1 MAVRIEQD
9 TQIQPTHLMD
19 VENIDTEAKL
29 SDVDLRYIIR
39 RKIEDRLDRK
49 RLIEEFG
56 PVDDLDF

>member
-1 MAVRIEQD
+1 M
-9 TQIQPTHLMD
+9 MD
-19 VENIDTEAKL
+19 IENIEAEAKM

>member
-1 MAVRIEQD
+1 MALRIEQD
-9 TQIQPTHLMD
+9 NQNQATHLMD
-19 VENIDTEAKL
+19 VEQMEDEVKL

>member
-1 MAVRIEQD
+1 MAVSIEQNSQ
-9 TQIQPTHLMD
+9 TQPTHLMD
-19 VENIDTEAKL
+19 IENSEAEAKL
-29 SDVDLRYIIR
+29 TDVDLRYIIR